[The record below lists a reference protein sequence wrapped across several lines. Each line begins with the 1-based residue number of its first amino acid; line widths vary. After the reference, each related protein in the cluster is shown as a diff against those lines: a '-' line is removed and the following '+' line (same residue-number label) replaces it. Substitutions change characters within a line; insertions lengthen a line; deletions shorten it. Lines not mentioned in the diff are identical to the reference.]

1 MSEREKAIRII
12 DSIPD
17 SQVCYVLNMLQNFKD
32 ALDETAD
39 DAFCNHLYDD
49 YIEDT
54 DTQKN
59 EDIPIE
65 KFAENKTYYFW
76 ILRLSVLSKR

>member
-1 MSEREKAIRII
+1 MSERDKAISII

-17 SQVCYVLNMLQNFKD
+17 SQVCYVLNILQNFKD

-54 DTQKN
+54 DAQKN
-59 EDIPIE
+59 EGMPIE
-65 KFAENKTYYFW
+65 KFAESLGIT
-76 ILRLSVLSKR
+76 L